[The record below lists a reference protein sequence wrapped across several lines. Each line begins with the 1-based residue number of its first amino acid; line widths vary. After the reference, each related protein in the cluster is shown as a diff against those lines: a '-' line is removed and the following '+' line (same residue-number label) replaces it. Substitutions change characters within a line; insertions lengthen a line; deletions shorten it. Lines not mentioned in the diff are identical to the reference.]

1 LPVSDA
7 FWITLKD
14 VVPSGRM
21 PHSSP
26 SR

>member
-1 LPVSDA
+1 MLNE
-7 FWITLKD
+7 
-14 VVPSGRM
+14 VVPSGRT